1 MDLVKRLH
9 DTEQL
14 ATIELTGNTFS
25 ATAVFDIALAL
36 ASKSG
41 TVREALLSDIFTRRT
56 EGDLYPAIVRRRN
69 C

>member
-25 ATAVFDIALAL
+25 ATAIFDIALAL

-41 TVREALLSDIFTRRT
+41 TVCEALLSDIFTRRT
-56 EGDLYPAIVRRRN
+56 EGDLYPAIVRR
-69 C
+69 